1 MGKNTINREIKMDS
15 INSDLDML
23 ENLSK
28 KISDL
33 IYDNKFNQISEIDA
47 QRKALI
53 IKIMENESKKNKIKE
68 RIRKLIKNNTSMIE
82 VSETKLK
89 KLSKNHNK
97 FSKRLKAYSFSK

>member
-1 MGKNTINREIKMDS
+1 MGKNTINREIKMDT
-15 INSDLDML
+15 INSDLDLL

-53 IKIMENESKKNKIKE
+53 KKIMESESEKNKIKE
-68 RIRKLIKNNTSMIE
+68 RIHKLIKKNTSMIE
-82 VSETKLK
+82 ETETKLK
-89 KLSKNHNK
+89 TLSRNHNK
-97 FSKRLKAYSFSK
+97 FSKRLNAYSFSK

>member
-1 MGKNTINREIKMDS
+1 MGKNTINREIKMDT
-15 INSDLDML
+15 INSDLDLL

-68 RIRKLIKNNTSMIE
+68 RIHNLVKNNICMVE
-82 VSETKLK
+82 ETEKKLK
-89 KLSKNHNK
+89 ILSKNHEK
-97 FSKRLKAYSFSK
+97 FSKRLKAYSFR

>member
-1 MGKNTINREIKMDS
+1 MGKNTIFREIKMDS
-15 INSDLDML
+15 ISSDLDLL

>member
-1 MGKNTINREIKMDS
+1 MDNL
-15 INSDLDML
+15 NSDLDLL

-33 IYDNKFNQISEIDA
+33 IYYNNFNQIEEIDT
-47 QRKALI
+47 QRKVLI
-53 IKIMENESKKNKIKE
+53 KKIMESESKKNKIKE

-89 KLSKNHNK
+89 TLSKNHNK
-97 FSKRLKAYSFSK
+97 FSKRLKAYSSIKY

>member
-1 MGKNTINREIKMDS
+1 MFQN
-15 INSDLDML
+15 DL
-23 ENLSK
+23 
-28 KISDL
+28 
-33 IYDNKFNQISEIDA
+33 
-47 QRKALI
+47 KALI

-97 FSKRLKAYSFSK
+97 FSKRFKAYSFSK

>member
-1 MGKNTINREIKMDS
+1 MGKNTISREIKMDS
-15 INSDLDML
+15 INSDLDLL

-33 IYDNKFNQISEIDA
+33 IYDNKFNQVSQIDA

-53 IKIMENESKKNKIKE
+53 IKIMENESKKNKIKQ

-89 KLSKNHNK
+89 TLSKNHNK

>member
-1 MGKNTINREIKMDS
+1 MDS
-15 INSDLDML
+15 INSDLDLL
-23 ENLSK
+23 ENLS

-68 RIRKLIKNNTSMIE
+68 RIRKLIKII
-82 VSETKLK
+82 
-89 KLSKNHNK
+89 HP
-97 FSKRLKAYSFSK
+97 

>member
-1 MGKNTINREIKMDS
+1 MGKNTINREIKMDT
-15 INSDLDML
+15 INSDLDLL

>member
-1 MGKNTINREIKMDS
+1 MGKNTINREIKMDT
-15 INSDLDML
+15 INSDLDLL

-33 IYDNKFNQISEIDA
+33 IYDNKFSQISEIDA

-53 IKIMENESKKNKIKE
+53 KKIMESESEKNKIKE
-68 RIRKLIKNNTSMIE
+68 RIHKLIKKNTSMIE

-97 FSKRLKAYSFSK
+97 FSKRLKAYSFSE

>member
-1 MGKNTINREIKMDS
+1 MFQN
-15 INSDLDML
+15 DL
-23 ENLSK
+23 
-28 KISDL
+28 
-33 IYDNKFNQISEIDA
+33 
-47 QRKALI
+47 KALI

-82 VSETKLK
+82 VSETQLK

>member
-33 IYDNKFNQISEIDA
+33 IYDNKFSQISEIDA

>member
-1 MGKNTINREIKMDS
+1 MGKNTINREIKMDT
-15 INSDLDML
+15 IKSDLDLL

-53 IKIMENESKKNKIKE
+53 KKIMESESKKNKIKE

-82 VSETKLK
+82 ISETKLK

-97 FSKRLKAYSFSK
+97 FSKRLKAYAFSK

>member
-15 INSDLDML
+15 INSDLDLL

-33 IYDNKFNQISEIDA
+33 IYDNKFSQISEIDA

>member
-1 MGKNTINREIKMDS
+1 MGKNTIYREIKMDS
-15 INSDLDML
+15 INSDLDLL

-97 FSKRLKAYSFSK
+97 FSKRLKAYSFSE

>member
-15 INSDLDML
+15 INSDLDLL

-97 FSKRLKAYSFSK
+97 FSKRLKAYSFSE

>member
-1 MGKNTINREIKMDS
+1 MGKNTIYREIKMDS
-15 INSDLDML
+15 INSDLDLL

-97 FSKRLKAYSFSK
+97 FSKRLKAYSFGK

>member
-15 INSDLDML
+15 INSDLDLL

-33 IYDNKFNQISEIDA
+33 IYENKFTQISEIDA

-68 RIRKLIKNNTSMIE
+68 RIRKIIKNNTSMIE

-97 FSKRLKAYSFSK
+97 FSKRLKAYSFSE

>member
-33 IYDNKFNQISEIDA
+33 IYDNKFSQISEIDA

-97 FSKRLKAYSFSK
+97 FSKRLKAYSFIK

>member
-1 MGKNTINREIKMDS
+1 MDS
-15 INSDLDML
+15 INSDLDLL

-33 IYDNKFNQISEIDA
+33 IYESKFNQISEIDA

-53 IKIMENESKKNKIKE
+53 IKIMESESKKNKIKE
-68 RIRKLIKNNTSMIE
+68 RIRKLLKNNTSMIE
-82 VSETKLK
+82 ASETKLK
-89 KLSKNHNK
+89 TLSKNHNK

>member
-1 MGKNTINREIKMDS
+1 MDS
-15 INSDLDML
+15 ISSDLDLL

-33 IYDNKFNQISEIDA
+33 IYDNKFNLISEIDA

-53 IKIMENESKKNKIKE
+53 IKVMESESKKNKIKE
-68 RIRKLIKNNTSMIE
+68 RIRKLLKNNTSMIE
-82 VSETKLK
+82 ASETKLK
-89 KLSKNHNK
+89 TLSKNHNK

>member
-1 MGKNTINREIKMDS
+1 MGKNTISREIKMDS
-15 INSDLDML
+15 INSDLDLL

-89 KLSKNHNK
+89 TLSKNHNK
-97 FSKRLKAYSFSK
+97 FSKRLKAYSISK

>member
-33 IYDNKFNQISEIDA
+33 IYDNKFNQISEIDS

-53 IKIMENESKKNKIKE
+53 IKIMESKKNKIKE

>member
-1 MGKNTINREIKMDS
+1 MGKNAIHREIKMDS
-15 INSDLDML
+15 INSDLDLL

-33 IYDNKFNQISEIDA
+33 IYESKFNQISEIDA

-53 IKIMENESKKNKIKE
+53 IKIMENENKKNKIKE
-68 RIRKLIKNNTSMIE
+68 RIRKLIKKNTSMIE

-89 KLSKNHNK
+89 TLSKNHNK
-97 FSKRLKAYSFSK
+97 FNKRLKAYSFSK